1 MARMSFGDHLEELR
15 TCLIRAFLG
24 VGVGTIVTLIFGR
37 EILSITFKP
46 LFAAQVANGLPP
58 SLQALAP
65 TAGFLAY
72 LKIGFLSGLIL
83 TMPWV
88 LYQLWKFVASGLYK
102 HEQRFVRRM
111 IPGSLGLFV
120 LGVLFLYLVVLP
132 IVLNFFIRFN
142 HSFSPPDPRGSSFF
156 RFLIAAPEEE
166 KKAAQLPPVLGNAS
180 LLAEDPESPEAGAF
194 WINTTDNRLKISTPT
209 GIRSVALQQDAS
221 TSSLSSQFAI
231 DFYISFVLMLAL
243 AFGIAFQLPIVVF
256 FLAWSRI
263 VPASAMARAR
273 RYVLLGIVFAAAV
286 LTPPD
291 VVSQL
296 LLAVPM
302 YGLFE
307 LGLLVARVTERRARA
322 AA

>member
-1 MARMSFGDHLEELR
+1 MPRMSFGDHLEELR
-15 TCLIRAFLG
+15 TCLMRSFLG
-24 VGVGTIVTLIFGR
+24 VGAGTIFALIFGR
-37 EILSITFKP
+37 EILSIIFQP

-65 TAGFLAY
+65 TAGFTAY
-72 LKIGFLSGLIL
+72 LKIGFLSGLVL

-88 LYQLWKFVASGLYK
+88 LYQLWKFVATGLYK
-102 HEQRFVRRM
+102 HEQRFIRRM

-120 LGVLFLYLVVLP
+120 LGVLFLYLIVLP

-142 HSFSPPDPRGSSFF
+142 HSFSPPDPRGPSLF
-156 RFLIAAPEEE
+156 RFLLPAPEEE
-166 KKAAQLPPVLGNAS
+166 KEVQLPPDLGSAP
-180 LLAEDPESPEAGAF
+180 LLEKDPESPGVGAL
-194 WINTTDNRLKISTPT
+194 WINTSDNRLKISTPT
-209 GIRSVALQQDAS
+209 GIQSVALQQDAS

-263 VPASAMARAR
+263 VPASGMARAR
-273 RYVLLGIVFAAAV
+273 RYVLFGIVIAAAM

-291 VVSQL
+291 VISQL

-307 LGLLVARVTERRARA
+307 LGLLIARITERGARTA
-322 AA
+322 T

>member
-1 MARMSFGDHLEELR
+1 MPRMSFGDHLEELR
-15 TCLIRAFLG
+15 TCLMRAFLG
-24 VGVGTIVTLIFGR
+24 VGAGTILALVFGR
-37 EILSITFKP
+37 EILSIIFQP

-88 LYQLWKFVASGLYK
+88 LYQLWQFVASGLYK

-120 LGVLFLYLVVLP
+120 LGVLFLYLIVLP

-142 HSFSPPDPRGSSFF
+142 HSFSPPDPRGPSLF
-156 RFLIAAPEEE
+156 RFLLPAPEEE
-166 KKAAQLPPVLGNAS
+166 KEVQLPPELGSAP
-180 LLAEDPESPEAGAF
+180 LLEKDPESPETGAF
-194 WINTTDNRLKISTPT
+194 WINTLDNRLKVSTAT
-209 GIRSVALQQDAS
+209 GIQSVALQQDAS

-273 RYVLLGIVFAAAV
+273 RYVLFGIIVAAAM

-291 VVSQL
+291 VISQL

-307 LGLLVARVTERRARA
+307 LGLLVARITERRARA
-322 AA
+322 AT